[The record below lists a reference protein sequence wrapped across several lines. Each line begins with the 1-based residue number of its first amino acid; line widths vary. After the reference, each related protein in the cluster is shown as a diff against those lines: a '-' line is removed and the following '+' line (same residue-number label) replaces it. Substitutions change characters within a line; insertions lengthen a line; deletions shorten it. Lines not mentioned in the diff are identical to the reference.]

1 MKRIVGLLVVLG
13 VGLMPLRAQT
23 TRAIRQLE
31 QQRNEL
37 KEQIAASET
46 LLQSTKKDVKS
57 QLADLAL
64 ITGQI
69 DERQKYLNTIESDV
83 QTIQQ
88 EVDRLQTELSRLEK
102 ELADK
107 KAKYERSVKYMYRNK
122 SIQEK
127 LMFIFSAD
135 NLTQMYRRMRYVRE
149 YADFQR
155 LQGIQ
160 VQRKQQQV
168 TAKQRTLV
176 ASRKAKEELLAQGEV
191 EKQKLQEQEQQRKT
205 LVASLQKKQRS
216 LQSELNKQRKSANKL
231 NAQIDRLIEIEIEK
245 ARKREEERQAAEAR
259 RLAEEKRLA
268 EARAAEARRKEAART
283 ETSGSK
289 EEDAVIT
296 PATPK
301 MDAYK
306 VDSDDR
312 TLVSSFEKNRGALP
326 VPITGPYVI
335 VGHYGQYDV
344 PGLRNVRLDNK
355 GIDIKGQAGANARAI
370 FDGEVSAIFQYNG
383 LTNVLVRHGNYISVY
398 CNLQS
403 VQVQKGS
410 KIHTRDIIG
419 KIHTNAEGNTILH
432 FQLRKETAKLNPEVW
447 IRR

>member
-88 EVDRLQTELSRLEK
+88 EVDRLQVELSHLET

-176 ASRKAKEELLAQGEV
+176 ASRKAKEDLLAQGEV

-245 ARKREEERQAAEAR
+245 ARKREEERKAAEAR

>member
-46 LLQSTKKDVKS
+46 LLRSTKKDVKS

-88 EVDRLQTELSRLEK
+88 EVDRLQVELSHLET

-127 LMFIFSAD
+127 LMFIFSAE

-245 ARKREEERQAAEAR
+245 ARKREEERKAAEAR

>member
-88 EVDRLQTELSRLEK
+88 EVDRLQVELSHLETELS
-102 ELADK
+102 DK

-127 LMFIFSAD
+127 LMFIFSAE

-176 ASRKAKEELLAQGEV
+176 ASRKAKEELLAQGEA

-245 ARKREEERQAAEAR
+245 ARKREEERKAAEAR

>member
-88 EVDRLQTELSRLEK
+88 EVDRLQVELSHLET

-127 LMFIFSAD
+127 LMFIFSAE

-245 ARKREEERQAAEAR
+245 ARKREEERKAAEAR

-296 PATPK
+296 SATPK

>member
-88 EVDRLQTELSRLEK
+88 EVDRLQVELSHLK
-102 ELADK
+102 TELADK

-176 ASRKAKEELLAQGEV
+176 ASRKAKEELLAQGEA
-191 EKQKLQEQEQQRKT
+191 EKQKLQKQEQQRKT

-245 ARKREEERQAAEAR
+245 ARKREEERKAAEAR

-419 KIHTNAEGNTILH
+419 KIHT
-432 FQLRKETAKLNPEVW
+432 KETAKLNPEVW

>member
-127 LMFIFSAD
+127 LMFIFSAE

-176 ASRKAKEELLAQGEV
+176 ASRKAKEDLLAQGEA
-191 EKQKLQEQEQQRKT
+191 ERQKLQEQEQQRKT

-245 ARKREEERQAAEAR
+245 ARKREEERKAAEAR

>member
-1 MKRIVGLLVVLG
+1 MKRIVGILVTLCI
-13 VGLMPLRAQT
+13 GLMSLQAQT

-69 DERQKYLNTIESDV
+69 DERQKYLNTIENDV

-88 EVDRLQTELSRLEK
+88 EVDRLQKELSHLER

-168 TAKQRTLV
+168 TEKQRTLV
-176 ASRKAKEELLAQGEV
+176 ASRKAKEELLAQGEA
-191 EKQKLQEQEQQRKT
+191 EKQKLQEQEQQRKE
-205 LVASLQKKQRS
+205 LVESLQKKQRS
-216 LQSELNKQRKSANKL
+216 LQGELNKQRKSAEKL
-231 NAQIDRLIEIEIEK
+231 IAEIDRLIAIEIEK
-245 ARKREEERQAAEAR
+245 ARKREEERKAAEAR

-268 EARAAEARRKEAART
+268 EARAAEARRKEEARA
-283 ETSGSK
+283 ETSGK
-289 EEDAVIT
+289 EAT
-296 PATPK
+296 ASTATSPAPK
-301 MDAYK
+301 MDTYK

-312 TLVSSFEKNRGALP
+312 TLASSFEKNRGALP

-335 VGHYGQYDV
+335 VGHYGQYNV

-410 KIHTRDIIG
+410 KIRTRDVIG
-419 KIHTNAEGNTILH
+419 KIHTNTEGNTILH
-432 FQLRKETAKLNPEVW
+432 FQLRKETDKLNPELW

>member
-127 LMFIFSAD
+127 LMFIFSAE

-176 ASRKAKEELLAQGEV
+176 ASRKAKEDLLAQGEV

-245 ARKREEERQAAEAR
+245 ARKREEERKAAEAR

>member
-88 EVDRLQTELSRLEK
+88 EVDRLQVELSHLET

-127 LMFIFSAD
+127 LMFIFSAE

-176 ASRKAKEELLAQGEV
+176 ASRKAKEDLLAQGEV

-245 ARKREEERQAAEAR
+245 ARKREEERKAAEAR

-289 EEDAVIT
+289 EVAPT
-296 PATPK
+296 PAAPK
-301 MDAYK
+301 MDTYK

-432 FQLRKETAKLNPEVW
+432 FQLRKEIAKLNPEVW

>member
-88 EVDRLQTELSRLEK
+88 EVDRLQVELSHLET

-127 LMFIFSAD
+127 LMFIFSAE

-176 ASRKAKEELLAQGEV
+176 ASRKAKEELLAQGEA

-216 LQSELNKQRKSANKL
+216 LQSELNKQRKSANRL

-245 ARKREEERQAAEAR
+245 ARKREEERKAAEAR

>member
-88 EVDRLQTELSRLEK
+88 EVDRLQVELSHLET

-245 ARKREEERQAAEAR
+245 ARKREEERKAAEAR

-312 TLVSSFEKNRGALP
+312 TLVSSFEKKRGALP

>member
-245 ARKREEERQAAEAR
+245 ARKREEERKAAEAR

-283 ETSGSK
+283 ETSGRK

>member
-88 EVDRLQTELSRLEK
+88 EVDRLQVELSHLET

-127 LMFIFSAD
+127 LMFIFSAE

-149 YADFQR
+149 YTDFQR

-176 ASRKAKEELLAQGEV
+176 ASRKAKEELLAQGEA

-245 ARKREEERQAAEAR
+245 ARKREEERKAAEAR

>member
-245 ARKREEERQAAEAR
+245 ARKREEERKAAEAR

-306 VDSDDR
+306 VDLDDR

>member
-88 EVDRLQTELSRLEK
+88 EVDRLQVELSHLET

-176 ASRKAKEELLAQGEV
+176 ASRKAKEELLAQGEA

-245 ARKREEERQAAEAR
+245 ARKREEERKAAEAR

-268 EARAAEARRKEAART
+268 EARATEARRKEAART

>member
-88 EVDRLQTELSRLEK
+88 EVDRLQVELSHLET

-176 ASRKAKEELLAQGEV
+176 ASRKAKEDLLAQGEV

-245 ARKREEERQAAEAR
+245 ARKREEERKAAEAR

-296 PATPK
+296 PAAPK
-301 MDAYK
+301 MDTYK

-312 TLVSSFEKNRGALP
+312 TLASSFEKNRGALP

>member
-88 EVDRLQTELSRLEK
+88 EVDRLQVELSHLET

-245 ARKREEERQAAEAR
+245 ARKREEERKAAEAR

-268 EARAAEARRKEAART
+268 EARAAEARRKEVART

-355 GIDIKGQAGANARAI
+355 GIDIKGQAGAKARAI

>member
-37 KEQIAASET
+37 KEQIAAFET

-176 ASRKAKEELLAQGEV
+176 ASRKAKEELLVQGEV

-245 ARKREEERQAAEAR
+245 ARKREEERKAAEAR

>member
-88 EVDRLQTELSRLEK
+88 EVDRLQVELSHLET

-127 LMFIFSAD
+127 LMFIFSAE

-176 ASRKAKEELLAQGEV
+176 ASRKAKEELLAQGEA

-245 ARKREEERQAAEAR
+245 ARKREEERKAAEAR

-383 LTNVLVRHGNYISVY
+383 LTNVLAGIIFQYIVTCSLY
-398 CNLQS
+398 
-403 VQVQKGS
+403 
-410 KIHTRDIIG
+410 RY
-419 KIHTNAEGNTILH
+419 
-432 FQLRKETAKLNPEVW
+432 RKEVRYIPGISSERF
-447 IRR
+447 IRTPKEILFCTSSCGKKRPS

>member
-88 EVDRLQTELSRLEK
+88 EVDRLQVELSYLET

-127 LMFIFSAD
+127 LMFIFSAE

-176 ASRKAKEELLAQGEV
+176 VSRKAKEELLAQGEA

-245 ARKREEERQAAEAR
+245 ARKREEEQKAAEAR

>member
-88 EVDRLQTELSRLEK
+88 EVDRLQVELSHFET

-127 LMFIFSAD
+127 LMFIFSAE

-176 ASRKAKEELLAQGEV
+176 ASRKAKEELLAQGEA

-245 ARKREEERQAAEAR
+245 ARKREEERKAAEAR

>member
-88 EVDRLQTELSRLEK
+88 EVDRLQIELSRLEK

-191 EKQKLQEQEQQRKT
+191 EKQKLQEQKQQRKT

-245 ARKREEERQAAEAR
+245 ARKREEERKAAEAR

>member
-88 EVDRLQTELSRLEK
+88 EVDRLQTELSRLET

-127 LMFIFSAD
+127 LMFIFSAE

-176 ASRKAKEELLAQGEV
+176 ASRKAKEELLVQGEV

-245 ARKREEERQAAEAR
+245 ARKREEERKAAEAR

>member
-88 EVDRLQTELSRLEK
+88 EVDRLQVELSHLET

-176 ASRKAKEELLAQGEV
+176 ASRKAKEDLLAQGEV

-245 ARKREEERQAAEAR
+245 ARKREEERKAAEAR

-289 EEDAVIT
+289 EEDSVIT